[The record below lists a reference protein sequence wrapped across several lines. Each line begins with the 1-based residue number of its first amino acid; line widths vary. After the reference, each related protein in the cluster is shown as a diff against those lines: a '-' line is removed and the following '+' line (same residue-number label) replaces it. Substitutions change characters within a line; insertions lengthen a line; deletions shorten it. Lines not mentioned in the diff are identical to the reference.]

1 MLASLPPLLTLIF
14 TITHMAKV
22 EKISELKEIAR
33 ELRVDCLKM
42 LHKAQSGH
50 TGGPLGMMDIMAVLY
65 FNAMDHDPKNPHW
78 EDRDR
83 FILANG
89 HCCPALY
96 VALCKA
102 GYFPKEELNH
112 LRQIGSH
119 LQGHPKMYVDWG
131 IEMSTGSLG
140 QGMSIGNG
148 IAFAAKLDR
157 KNYWVYSMHSDG
169 EAQEGMLWEA
179 ALTAGHHRLEQRIC
193 FLDFNGI
200 QIDGFNKDIKDVS
213 PLEDKFLAFRWAV
226 RTIDGHNMEEIID
239 AIAWAKQTKGKP
251 KMIIA
256 KTILGKGVSIFEN
269 IPKYHGVAPSDEEL
283 KIALKELGEA

>member
-1 MLASLPPLLTLIF
+1 MTQTANI
-14 TITHMAKV
+14 
-22 EKISELKEIAR
+22 EELKEIAR
-33 ELRVDCLKM
+33 QLRVDCLKM
-42 LHKAQSGH
+42 LHKAKSGH
-50 TGGPLGMMDIMAVLY
+50 TGGPLGIMDIIAVLY
-65 FNAMDHDPKNPHW
+65 FHAMRHDPKNPRW

-89 HCCPALY
+89 HCCPAIY
-96 VALCKA
+96 VALAKA
-102 GYFPKEELNH
+102 GYFPKEELDR
-112 LRQIGSH
+112 LRQIGSP
-119 LQGHPKMYVDWG
+119 LQGHPKLKVEWG

-140 QGMSIGNG
+140 QGMSVGNG
-148 IAFAAKLDR
+148 IALAARLD
-157 KNYWVYSMHSDG
+157 KKDYWVYSMHSDG

-179 ALTAGHHRLEQRIC
+179 ALSAAHYKLDRRIC

-226 RTIDGHNMEEIID
+226 RSIDGHNIPEILD
-239 AIAWAKQTKGKP
+239 AIDWAKKTPGKP

-269 IPKYHGVAPSDEEL
+269 LPKYHGVAPSDEEL
-283 KIALKELGEA
+283 KIALKELGE

>member
-1 MLASLPPLLTLIF
+1 MTKPANIP
-14 TITHMAKV
+14 
-22 EKISELKEIAR
+22 ELQEIAR
-33 ELRVDCLKM
+33 QLRVDCLKM
-42 LHKAQSGH
+42 LHKAKSGH
-50 TGGPLGMMDIMAVLY
+50 TGGPLGIMDIIAVLY
-65 FNAMDHDPKNPHW
+65 FQAMRHDPKNPRW

-89 HCCPALY
+89 HCCPAIY
-96 VALCKA
+96 VALSKA
-102 GYFPKEELNH
+102 GYFPKEELDR
-112 LRQIGSH
+112 LRQIGSP
-119 LQGHPKMYVDWG
+119 LQGHPKLKVEWG

-148 IAFAAKLDR
+148 IALAARLD
-157 KNYWVYSMHSDG
+157 KKDYWVYSMHSDG

-179 ALTAGHHRLEQRIC
+179 ALTAGHHKLDKRIC

-200 QIDGFNKDIKDVS
+200 QIDGFNKDIKDVT

-226 RTIDGHNMEEIID
+226 RSIDGNNIAEVLD
-239 AIAWAKQTKGKP
+239 AIDWAKKTPGKP

>member
-1 MLASLPPLLTLIF
+1 MTQTANI
-14 TITHMAKV
+14 
-22 EKISELKEIAR
+22 EELKEIAR
-33 ELRVDCLKM
+33 QLRVDCLKM
-42 LHKAQSGH
+42 LHKAKSGH
-50 TGGPLGMMDIMAVLY
+50 TGGPLGIMDIIAVLY
-65 FNAMDHDPKNPHW
+65 FHAMRHDPKNPRW

-89 HCCPALY
+89 HCCPAIY
-96 VALCKA
+96 VALAKA
-102 GYFPKEELNH
+102 GYFPKEELDR
-112 LRQIGSH
+112 LRQIGSP
-119 LQGHPKMYVDWG
+119 LQGHPKLKVDWG

-140 QGMSIGNG
+140 QGMSVGNG
-148 IAFAAKLDR
+148 IALAARLD
-157 KNYWVYSMHSDG
+157 KKDYWVYSMHSDG

-179 ALTAGHHRLEQRIC
+179 ALSAAHYKLDRRIC

-226 RTIDGHNMEEIID
+226 RSIDGHSIPEILD
-239 AIAWAKQTKGKP
+239 AIDWAKKTPGKP

-269 IPKYHGVAPSDEEL
+269 LPKYHGVAPSDEEL
-283 KIALKELGEA
+283 KIALKELGE

>member
-1 MLASLPPLLTLIF
+1 MTKSPNI
-14 TITHMAKV
+14 
-22 EKISELKEIAR
+22 EELQEIAR
-33 ELRVDCLKM
+33 QLRVDCLKM
-42 LHKAQSGH
+42 LHKAKSGH
-50 TGGPLGMMDIMAVLY
+50 TGGPLGIMDIIAVLY
-65 FNAMDHDPKNPHW
+65 FQAMRHDPKNPRW

-89 HCCPALY
+89 HCCPAIY
-96 VALCKA
+96 VALSKA
-102 GYFPKEELNH
+102 GYFPKEELEH
-112 LRQIGSH
+112 LRQIGSP
-119 LQGHPKMYVDWG
+119 LQGHPKMKVEWG

-148 IAFAAKLDR
+148 IALAARLD
-157 KNYWVYSMHSDG
+157 KKDFWVYSMHSDG

-179 ALTAGHHRLEQRIC
+179 ALSAGHHKLEKRIC

-200 QIDGFNKDIKDVS
+200 QIDGFNKEIKDVS

-226 RTIDGHNMEEIID
+226 RSIDGHNIAEILD
-239 AIAWAKQTKGKP
+239 AIDWAKKTPGKP

-283 KIALKELGEA
+283 KIALQELGEKD

>member
-1 MLASLPPLLTLIF
+1 MNKPANIP
-14 TITHMAKV
+14 
-22 EKISELKEIAR
+22 ELQEIAR
-33 ELRVDCLKM
+33 QLRVDCLKM
-42 LHKAQSGH
+42 LHKAKSGH
-50 TGGPLGMMDIMAVLY
+50 TGGPLGIMDIITVLY
-65 FNAMDHDPKNPHW
+65 FQAMNHNPKNPRW

-89 HCCPALY
+89 HCCPAIY
-96 VALCKA
+96 VALSKA
-102 GYFPKEELNH
+102 GYFPKEELDH
-112 LRQIGSH
+112 LRQIGSP
-119 LQGHPKMYVDWG
+119 LQGHPKLKVEWG

-148 IAFAAKLDR
+148 IALAARLD
-157 KNYWVYSMHSDG
+157 KKDYWVYSMHSDG

-179 ALTAGHHRLEQRIC
+179 ALTAGHHKLEKRIC

-200 QIDGFNKDIKDVS
+200 QIDGFNKDIKDVT

-226 RTIDGHNMEEIID
+226 RSIDGNNIAEILD
-239 AIAWAKQTKGKP
+239 AIDWAKKTPGKP

-283 KIALKELGEA
+283 KIALKELGEV

>member
-1 MLASLPPLLTLIF
+1 MTKTANI
-14 TITHMAKV
+14 
-22 EKISELKEIAR
+22 EELQEIAR
-33 ELRVDCLKM
+33 QLRVDCLKM
-42 LHKAQSGH
+42 LHKAKSGH
-50 TGGPLGMMDIMAVLY
+50 TGGPLGIMDIITVLY
-65 FNAMDHDPKNPHW
+65 FSAMNHDPKNPRW

-89 HCCPALY
+89 HCCPAIY
-96 VALCKA
+96 VALSKA
-102 GYFPKEELNH
+102 GYFPKEELDH
-112 LRQIGSH
+112 LRQIGSP
-119 LQGHPKMYVDWG
+119 LQGHPKLKVEWG

-148 IAFAAKLDR
+148 ISFAARLDKR
-157 KNYWVYSMHSDG
+157 DFWMYSMHSDG

-179 ALTAGHHRLEQRIC
+179 ALTAGHHKLEKRIC
-193 FLDFNGI
+193 FMDFNGI

-226 RTIDGHNMEEIID
+226 KTIDGHNIAEILDSID
-239 AIAWAKQTKGKP
+239 WAKKTPGKP

-269 IPKYHGVAPSDEEL
+269 LPKYHGVAPSDEEL